1 MTPVQ
6 LRQLADLLLPGDA
19 TGLPPGSRVPD
30 VMLALT
36 ESTSPLI
43 AQIASHSDFADPG
56 KRGAVLNELE
66 SSHGQDFR
74 DLVLSLIKPYYESG
88 PVLEAMGWRTAPPQ
102 PLGHELAPMAADLN
116 QALAD
121 IAARKKIWR

>member
-6 LRQLADLLLPGDA
+6 LRQLADLLLPGDEA
-19 TGLPPGSRVPD
+19 GLPPGSRVPD

-36 ESTSPLI
+36 ESTAPII
-43 AQIASHSDFADPG
+43 AQIGRHPGFADPE
-56 KRGAVLNELE
+56 RRQAVLNEME
-66 SSHGQDFR
+66 RSHGQEFR

-102 PLGHELAPMAADLN
+102 PTGHVIAPMAADLD
-116 QALAD
+116 QALAK
-121 IAARKKIWR
+121 IAARRRIWR

>member
-6 LRQLADLLLPGDA
+6 LRQLADLLLPGDKA
-19 TGLPPGSRVPD
+19 GLPPGSRVPD
-30 VMLALT
+30 VMLALS
-36 ESTSPLI
+36 ESKSPII
-43 AQIASHSDFADPG
+43 ALMGRHPDFADPAR
-56 KRGAVLNELE
+56 RGEVLTEFE
-66 SSHGQDFR
+66 RSHAQDFR

-102 PLGHELAPMAADLN
+102 PTGHVIAAMAADLD
-116 QALAD
+116 QALAE

>member
-19 TGLPPGSRVPD
+19 AGLPPGSRVPD

-36 ESTSPLI
+36 ESTSPII
-43 AQIASHSDFADPG
+43 AQIGSHPDFADPR

-102 PLGHELAPMAADLN
+102 PSGHELAPMAADLD
-116 QALAD
+116 QALAE
-121 IAARKKIWR
+121 IAARKRIWR

>member
-6 LRQLADLLLPGDA
+6 LRQLADLLLPGDQA
-19 TGLPPGSRVPD
+19 GLPPGSRVPD

-43 AQIASHSDFADPG
+43 AQIGGHPDFADRT
-56 KRGAVLNELE
+56 KRNAVLSEME

-74 DLVLSLIKPYYESG
+74 NLVLSLIKPYYESG
-88 PVLEAMGWRTAPPQ
+88 PVLEAMGWRTQPPQ
-102 PLGHELAPMAADLN
+102 PLGHELAPMAADLD
-116 QALAD
+116 QALVE
-121 IAARKKIWR
+121 IAARKRIWR